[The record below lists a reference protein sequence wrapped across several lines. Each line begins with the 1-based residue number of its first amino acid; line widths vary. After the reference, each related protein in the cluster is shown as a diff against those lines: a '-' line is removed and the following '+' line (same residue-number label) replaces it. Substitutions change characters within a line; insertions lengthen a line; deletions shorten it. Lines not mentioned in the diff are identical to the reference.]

1 MNLAK
6 SQSGQSLVEFALI
19 FTVIALFIFGIIDF
33 GRILN
38 AKLIL
43 DHASREAARSACVGM
58 DDTTVQQVITED
70 TSELNGAAVTT
81 NITPGYSSRIR
92 GVYVTVSIAYPVT
105 ISTPLVAQ
113 IIPNPFIVK
122 GETVMRVE

>member
-6 SQSGQSLVEFALI
+6 SQHGQSLVEFALI
-19 FTVIALFIFGIIDF
+19 FTVIALFIFGVIDF

-38 AKLIL
+38 AKIIL
-43 DHASREAARSACVGM
+43 DHASREGARSACVGK
-58 DDTTVQQVITED
+58 DDTSVQQVITD
-70 TSELNGAAVTT
+70 DLSDLNSAAVTRS
-81 NITPGYSSRIR
+81 ISPGYSSRIR
-92 GVYVTVSIAYPVT
+92 GVYVTVSLSYPVT
-105 ISTPLVAQ
+105 ISTPLLAE